1 MKLFID
7 PKQMKAQYDG
17 SPDWLKQLMDA
28 WADGLNFYLLKHPE
42 VHPRVIQHFEPWMAL
57 TFSEG
62 SIGGDIEGISLPAA
76 RGVLWQGP
84 QDRGGGEACTCR
96 RSPPDRMA
104 FAIAPANTASGHA
117 LLLINP
123 HTSFFF
129 RSELQMVSEEGLN
142 AYGAVTWGQF
152 FVYQGFNDRLGWMHT
167 SSGVDAIDEY
177 AETMIRKGD
186 SLFYRVWERGTAGH
200 GRRRSRCPI
209 KTDTGMARKEFT
221 VYRTQHGPIVRE
233 AGGKWV
239 SVRLM
244 QEPVKA
250 LTESYTRT
258 KARDYRPF
266 EETVDLRT
274 NSSNNTVYADADGNI
289 AYFHASFIPK
299 RDPRFDWSR
308 AGGRQQPSHR
318 VAGPALRS
326 TRCPIFVNPA
336 NGWIQNTNNWPYSA
350 AGAEQP
356 EAEGLSRATW
366 RPTRRTRAASTRCG
380 CWRGRRTS
388 PSSR

>member
-1 MKLFID
+1 
-7 PKQMKAQYDG
+7 
-17 SPDWLKQLMDA
+17 
-28 WADGLNFYLLKHPE
+28 
-42 VHPRVIQHFEPWMAL
+42 MAL

-62 SIGGDIEGISLPAA
+62 SIGGDIEGISLQELEAFYGKGPKTVAVEEPA
-76 RGVLWQGP
+76 L
-84 QDRGGGEACTCR
+84 
-96 RSPPDRMA
+96 PPEPTGSNGI
-104 FAIAPANTASGHA
+104 AIAPANTASHHA

-142 AYGAVTWGQF
+142 VYGAVTWGQF
-152 FVYQGFNDRLGWMHT
+152 FVYQGFNDRAGWMHT

-177 AETMIRKGD
+177 AETILRKGD
-186 SLFYRVWERGTAGH
+186 SLFYRVGSEERPVTVGSITV
-200 GRRRSRCPI
+200 PF

-233 AGGKWV
+233 ADGKWV

-258 KARDYRPF
+258 KARDYNAF
-266 EETVDLRT
+266 QETVNLRT

-289 AYFHASFIPK
+289 AYFQASFIPK
-299 RDPRFDWSR
+299 RDPRFDWNRPVDGSNPATEWR
-308 AGGRQQPSHR
+308 ASLSLDEMPN
-318 VAGPALRS
+318 L
-326 TRCPIFVNPA
+326 CNPA

-350 AGAEQP
+350 AGPNSPKAKDYPGYVETYKENPRGVHAIRLLEGKKDFTLESLLAAAYDSYQP
-356 EAEGLSRATW
+356 AFALLFPRCSRTG
-366 RPTRRTRAASTRCG
+366 TI
-380 CWRGRRTS
+380 S
-388 PSSR
+388 PPVTP